1 MSTRINR
8 TQAVVLGFVVAAW
21 LTLILILVAAPDVFA
36 GALQLRAGGSRAR
49 ELAFLIALTALLG
62 LLGLGVVRR
71 WRWMFW
77 LILVAFLA
85 GVLRV
90 PASALEL
97 AGVLPMTGPAWYL
110 VLQAGI
116 GLVQFGIGLAMLSGL
131 RRAGVWGPFRVPG
144 R

>member
-1 MSTRINR
+1 MRINR
-8 TQAVVLGFVVAAW
+8 TQAVVLGFVAAAW
-21 LTLILILVAAPDVFA
+21 LTLILVLVAAPDVFA
-36 GALQLRAGGSRAR
+36 GALQLQAGGSRVP
-49 ELAFLIALTALLG
+49 ELAFLVALTAFLG

-71 WRWMFW
+71 WRWLFW

-116 GLVQFGIGLAMLSGL
+116 GLVQFGIGLAMLSDL
-131 RRAGVWGPFRVPG
+131 RRAGVWGRRAGQLDP
-144 R
+144 

>member
-1 MSTRINR
+1 VRINR
-8 TQAVVLGFVVAAW
+8 TQGIVLGFVVAAW

-36 GALQLRAGGSRAR
+36 GALQLHAGGSRVP
-49 ELAFLIALTALLG
+49 ELAFLIALTAFLG

-77 LILVAFLA
+77 LIVVAFLA

-97 AGVLPMTGPAWYL
+97 AGMLPMTGPAWYL
-110 VLQAGI
+110 ILQAGI

-131 RRAGVWGPFRVPG
+131 PRAGVWGPFRLPG

>member
-1 MSTRINR
+1 VRINR
-8 TQAVVLGFVVAAW
+8 TQAIVLSFVVAAW

-36 GALQLRAGGSRAR
+36 GALHLQAGDSRVP
-49 ELAFLIALTALLG
+49 ELAFLIALTAFLG

-77 LILVAFLA
+77 LILVAFLT

-97 AGVLPMTGPAWYL
+97 AGMLPMTGPAWYAI
-110 VLQAGI
+110 LQAGV

-131 RRAGVWGPFRVPG
+131 RRAGVWGPFGLPG

>member
-1 MSTRINR
+1 VSINR
-8 TQAVVLGFVVAAW
+8 TQAVVLGFVAAAW
-21 LTLILILVAAPDVFA
+21 LTLILVLVAAPDVFA
-36 GALQLRAGGSRAR
+36 GALRLQAGGSRVP
-49 ELAFLIALTALLG
+49 ELAFLIALTAFLG

-71 WRWMFW
+71 WRWLFW
-77 LILVAFLA
+77 LILSAFLA

-116 GLVQFGIGLAMLSGL
+116 GLVQFGIGLAMLSDL
-131 RRAGVWGPFRVPG
+131 RRAGVWGRRAG
-144 R
+144 QLE

>member
-1 MSTRINR
+1 MRINR
-8 TQAVVLGFVVAAW
+8 TQALVLGFVVAAW
-21 LTLILILVAAPDVFA
+21 LALILILVVAPEVFA
-36 GALQLRAGGSRAR
+36 EQLQLHAGGSRIPG
-49 ELAFLIALTALLG
+49 LAFLIALTAFLG

-77 LILVAFLA
+77 LIVVAFLA

-97 AGVLPMTGPAWYL
+97 AGMVPMTGPAWYL

-131 RRAGVWGPFRVPG
+131 RRAGVWGPFRLPG